1 MPIVASQE
9 LRLQGKQSQLHD
21 LSVIVVS
28 YNTCNVL
35 RRCLHHLRECAEG
48 LSLEII
54 VVDNGSRD
62 GSVEML
68 QEEYPEALVIPSD
81 VNLGFAAANNR
92 ALRLA
97 RGRYFVLLN
106 SDAFLRPGALRRAI
120 DHMESEPEVGLGGGQ
135 LISQEN
141 SWQPS
146 ARAFPSLLN
155 DFLILTGLASR
166 FPHSRFFGRPD
177 RTWADPMEA
186 AEVDWV
192 PGAFSIIRPEVLAQ
206 TGFFDE
212 AFFLYCEEV
221 DLCRRIKALDH
232 KVRYWPDVVIVHL
245 GGESAK
251 SVRQAARS
259 HFGSQLMLWSIR
271 SRFLYYRKH
280 HGAAAHFV
288 RIVELCWH
296 RLRLVRNCSSRH
308 EERRRKAA
316 ESRSVI
322 QLLGRAWTE
331 TRGGRISPTRPW

>member
-1 MPIVASQE
+1 MPVIASQE
-9 LRLQGKQSQLHD
+9 LQAQEKQCTLHD
-21 LSVIVVS
+21 LSVIIIS
-28 YNTCNVL
+28 YNTCDVL
-35 RRCLHHLRECAEG
+35 RSCLRHLRECAEG

-68 QEEYPEALVIPSD
+68 ETECPEALVIRSD

-92 ALRLA
+92 ALQLA

-120 DHMESEPEVGLGGGQ
+120 AHMGSEPEVGLGGGQ

-155 DFLILTGLASR
+155 DFLVLSGLANR

-177 RTWADPMEA
+177 RTWADPMQT

-206 TGFFDE
+206 TGLFDE

-221 DLCRRIKALDH
+221 DLCRRIKALNY
-232 KVRYWPDVVIVHL
+232 KVRYWPDLVIVHL

-259 HFGSQLMLWSIR
+259 RSGSQLMLWSIR

-280 HGAAAHFV
+280 HGAAAHLV

-296 RLRLVRNCSSRH
+296 RLRLVRNCFSRH
-308 EERRRKAA
+308 EECRRKAA
-316 ESRSVI
+316 ESRIVI

-331 TRGGRISPTRPW
+331 TRGGRISPARPW

>member
-1 MPIVASQE
+1 MPVIASQE
-9 LRLQGKQSQLHD
+9 LQPREKQSKLYD

-28 YNTCNVL
+28 YNTCDIL
-35 RRCLHHLRECAEG
+35 RRCLHHLRACAEG

-54 VVDNGSRD
+54 VVDNASQD

-68 QEEYPEALVIPSD
+68 EKEYPEALVIASD

-92 ALRLA
+92 ALVLA

-106 SDAFLRPGALRRAI
+106 SDAFLRPGALRRAM

-135 LISQEN
+135 LIGEEN

-146 ARAFPSLLN
+146 ARVFPSLLN
-155 DFLILTGLASR
+155 DFLVLSGLTSR

-177 RTWADPMEA
+177 RTWADPLKS

-206 TGFFDE
+206 AGLFDE

-221 DLCRRIKALDH
+221 DLCRRMKALDY
-232 KVRYWPDVVIVHL
+232 KVRYWPDVVVVHL
-245 GGESAK
+245 GGESSK
-251 SVRQAARS
+251 SVRHAARS
-259 HFGSQLMLWSIR
+259 RSGSQLMLWSIR

-280 HGAAAHFV
+280 HGAAAHLI
-288 RIVELCWH
+288 RIVELGWH
-296 RLRLVRNCSSRH
+296 RLRLVRNCVSRN

-316 ESRSVI
+316 ESRTVI

-331 TRGGRISPTRPW
+331 TRGGRISPSRPW

>member
-1 MPIVASQE
+1 MPVVASQE
-9 LRLQGKQSQLHD
+9 LQPQEKQKRLHD

-28 YNTCNVL
+28 YNTCDVL
-35 RRCLHHLRECAEG
+35 RSCLRHLRECADG

-62 GSVEML
+62 HSLEML
-68 QEEYPEALVIPSD
+68 ENEYPEALVIPSD

-92 ALRLA
+92 ALQFA

-120 DHMESEPEVGLGGGQ
+120 DHMESEPEVGLGGGR

-146 ARAFPSLLN
+146 ARAFPSLWN
-155 DFLILTGLASR
+155 DFLSLTGLATR
-166 FPHSRFFGRPD
+166 FPRSRFFGRPD

-206 TGFFDE
+206 TGLFDE

-221 DLCRRIKALDH
+221 DLCRRIKALH
-232 KVRYWPDVVIVHL
+232 YKVRYWPDVVIVHL
-245 GGESAK
+245 GGESAR

-259 HFGSQLMLWSIR
+259 RSGSQLMLWSIR

-280 HGAAAHFV
+280 HGAAAHLV
-288 RIVELCWH
+288 RIVELYWH
-296 RLRLVRNCSSRH
+296 GLRLVRNRFSRH

-316 ESRSVI
+316 ESRTVI